1 MLQVAHIA
9 MLQAAMLQVA
19 TRNKVTGS
27 NDTINATRSNEV
39 AIGSNTTGINDT
51 INATGSNTIGSY
63 T

>member
-1 MLQVAHIA
+1 

-39 AIGSNTTGINDT
+39 AIGSNTTGSNDT